1 MYFDTVAVANFA
13 ELVSKYSEGEFASPY
28 RSTIPLLSLV
38 KDQCALLRKIL
49 TEFDVPDRASLH
61 FEFKVD
67 PIRGRGKPSHT
78 DLMVR
83 SEQRA
88 LAIEAKWT
96 ERPYD
101 TVAVW
106 IRKGATPTHR
116 RDATPVG
123 HEAARNN
130 RREVLAGWID
140 QLQRFAAREL
150 DPQDFTGVTYQMI
163 HRAAS
168 ACYDASNPQLTYLH
182 FVDAHD
188 RKRDSIDY
196 CRRQLQHLHAL
207 LGHSSQFPISLVTI
221 VLTPTGNFRTIEGLP
236 RGKPATAGLVR
247 DALLNTTLFEF
258 GEYEIEK
265 IRKDRNDGAHRV
277 NDKPRSPSRVEQVV
291 SMKASE
297 LFDLSG
303 RVGLVTGASSGL
315 GLRFAE
321 VLAANGAAVALV
333 ARRKERLAALQARI
347 EAAGGRAVAIEADV
361 LDGAAMRRAFDAAE
375 AAFGTVTILVN
386 NAGVGHSTRAL
397 DLPEE
402 EWRRVLGTNLDAVFF
417 WSQEGA
423 RRMLAAGQPGAII
436 NIASV
441 LGFGV
446 GKGVIAYAAAKAG
459 VVQIT
464 KALGLELAFKGIRV
478 NAIAP
483 GWFVTEIN
491 RDYLA
496 SDAGKK
502 LTRDIPVGRFG
513 RDGDLDGA
521 LLLLASDA
529 GRFIAGATIVVD
541 GGQMVA
547 LKG

>member
-1 MYFDTVAVANFA
+1 
-13 ELVSKYSEGEFASPY
+13 
-28 RSTIPLLSLV
+28 
-38 KDQCALLRKIL
+38 
-49 TEFDVPDRASLH
+49 
-61 FEFKVD
+61 
-67 PIRGRGKPSHT
+67 
-78 DLMVR
+78 
-83 SEQRA
+83 
-88 LAIEAKWT
+88 
-96 ERPYD
+96 
-101 TVAVW
+101 
-106 IRKGATPTHR
+106 
-116 RDATPVG
+116 
-123 HEAARNN
+123 
-130 RREVLAGWID
+130 
-140 QLQRFAAREL
+140 
-150 DPQDFTGVTYQMI
+150 
-163 HRAAS
+163 
-168 ACYDASNPQLTYLH
+168 
-182 FVDAHD
+182 
-188 RKRDSIDY
+188 
-196 CRRQLQHLHAL
+196 
-207 LGHSSQFPISLVTI
+207 
-221 VLTPTGNFRTIEGLP
+221 
-236 RGKPATAGLVR
+236 
-247 DALLNTTLFEF
+247 
-258 GEYEIEK
+258 
-265 IRKDRNDGAHRV
+265 
-277 NDKPRSPSRVEQVV
+277 
-291 SMKASE
+291 MKASE

-333 ARRKERLAALQARI
+333 ARRKERLAALQTKI

-361 LDGAAMRRAFDAAE
+361 LDNASMRRAFDAAE

-397 DLPEE
+397 ELPEA
-402 EWRRVLGTNLDAVFF
+402 EWRRVLATNLDAVFF

-423 RRMLAAGQPGAII
+423 RRMLAAGRPGAII

-446 GKGVIAYAAAKAG
+446 GKGVIAYTTAKAG
-459 VVQIT
+459 VVQVT

-496 SDAGKK
+496 SEEGKK

-547 LKG
+547 LRG